1 MGIIRESKSPAGSSV
16 MFVPKPDGRL
26 RLCVDYRALNAVTKS
41 NRAALPIIKDWLRR
55 AGGCKF
61 LDLKSAFHLIRIK
74 EGKEYLTAFRVE
86 INDERG
92 KN

>member
-1 MGIIRESKSPAGSSV
+1 

-41 NRAALPIIKDWLRR
+41 NRAALPIIKDCLRR

-61 LDLKSAFHLIRIK
+61 LDSVGFSLDTDQRRKRIPHS
-74 EGKEYLTAFRVE
+74 VPC
-86 INDERG
+86 
-92 KN
+92 